1 MKGTLL
7 LGHRVLEPESLDSSL
22 LGESVHLFANLV
34 SESATSSVFLRQ
46 FRVLFEQNLV
56 PLLNLIQLSEFIG
69 ILSLSQLQEILEL
82 AKFVG
87 FGINPIMLLFQGCQL
102 IFSNTD
108 ISLYAFDF
116 LPAARLYKIEKS
128 KLTSFSILA
137 SSRFFVFVA
146 SCVLRKELKRIRLSW
161 MRISFSLS
169 SFSRTRHLFSSLYLV
184 KELLIFVTAKSWWR
198 RSSAFRAFLRTST

>member
-1 MKGTLL
+1 MF
-7 LGHRVLEPESLDSSL
+7 LGQLRVLL
-22 LGESVHLFANLV
+22 
-34 SESATSSVFLRQ
+34 
-46 FRVLFEQNLV
+46 EQNLV
-56 PLLNLIQLSEFIG
+56 PLLNLIQLGEFIG

-116 LPAARLYKIEKS
+116 LPAARLYKIEMLG
-128 KLTSFSILA
+128 LTSFSILA

-146 SCVLRKELKRIRLSW
+146 SCVLKKELKRIRLSW

-169 SFSRTRHLFSSLYLV
+169 SFSRTRHRFSSLYLV
-184 KELLIFVTAKSWWR
+184 TELLIIVTVIIG
-198 RSSAFRAFLRTST
+198 SAESCAFLCTST